1 MVLELIILVSDGQDP
16 ATIVLVGHSLGSHI
30 AGVAGKQVKRLTGRQ
45 IGRIMA
51 LDPAGPCF
59 GGSADGRI
67 DRGDADYVE
76 VIHTNGGALGLKEP
90 VGKRVSLVLRRLR
103 F

>member
-1 MVLELIILVSDGQDP
+1 M
-16 ATIVLVGHSLGSHI
+16 GHSLGSHI

-59 GGSADGRI
+59 GGHADGRI

-76 VIHTNGGALGLKEP
+76 VIHTNSGALGFKEP
-90 VGKRVSLVLRRLR
+90 VGKREYLVLCLVTIL
-103 F
+103 